1 MKLVKTGYLYPSN
14 SRVSETDSISRTFT
28 EIDYPITM
36 IGTTII
42 DPNNGTPFET
52 NFKFSSKRE
61 CLVRC
66 SKAVLIVS
74 LTIGGE
80 VSVEARTVPTGDH
93 RQSS

>member
-1 MKLVKTGYLYPSN
+1 MNV
-14 SRVSETDSISRTFT
+14 
-28 EIDYPITM
+28 
-36 IGTTII
+36 GTAII

-93 RQSS
+93 

>member
-28 EIDYPITM
+28 EIQPPAMSIR
-36 IGTTII
+36 TTII
-42 DPNNGTPFET
+42 DPNNGTPFKASFELG
-52 NFKFSSKRE
+52 SKRE

-66 SKAVLIVS
+66 SKAVLIVPFTVS
-74 LTIGGE
+74 GE
-80 VSVEARTVPTGDH
+80 VSMEARTVPTGDH